1 MKKNS
6 RQWVINTFERRIF
19 PLSSVNVFDDDDDD
33 DDDDHYI
40 YNDELCHKGTLTP
53 RTPVTPPIIQDPPAR
68 GSTQEKRSKI
78 YPQNKCCRDCWYCSY
93 KYMLGTLMKIF
104 PMK

>member
-1 MKKNS
+1 MKNNS
-6 RQWVINTFERRIF
+6 KQWVINTFESKIF
-19 PLSSVNVFDDDDDD
+19 PLSSVNVFND

-53 RTPVTPPIIQDPPAR
+53 RTPVTPPIILDPPAR
-68 GSTQEKRSKI
+68 GSTQAKRSKI
-78 YPQNKCCRDCWYCSY
+78 YPQNKCCTDYWYCSY